1 MPNPAYSKPSMK
13 RSPDPEIDGVLLVDK
28 GPEMTS
34 HDVVAVARRAL
45 GTKKIGHCG
54 TLDPNATGLLIL
66 VVGRAT
72 KIQDLLMAEEKE
84 YEGICRLGSSTTT
97 QDAWGEAIA
106 TAEVPAF
113 TPEQIEAAFSQF
125 RGDFYQLPPMVSAIK
140 KDGVALYK
148 LARQGIEIEREKR
161 LVTVFHHQIKGINL
175 PDIEFRVVCSKG
187 FYVRTYCHDL
197 GETLGCHA
205 HMAALRRTRS
215 GKFDLT
221 KSTTFEELKTLP
233 REELLARLLSL
244 RDVSRLRGV

>member
-1 MPNPAYSKPSMK
+1 
-13 RSPDPEIDGVLLVDK
+13 
-28 GPEMTS
+28 
-34 HDVVAVARRAL
+34 
-45 GTKKIGHCG
+45 
-54 TLDPNATGLLIL
+54 
-66 VVGRAT
+66 
-72 KIQDLLMAEEKE
+72 MAEEKE
-84 YEGICRLGSSTTT
+84 YEGICRLGFSTTT
-97 QDAWGEAIA
+97 QDAWGEPIA
-106 TAEVPAF
+106 TAEVPSF
-113 TPEQIEAAFSQF
+113 TPGQIEAAFSQF

-140 KDGVALYK
+140 KDGVPLYK

-187 FYVRTYCHDL
+187 FYVRTYCHDIGEAL
-197 GETLGCHA
+197 GNHA

-221 KSTTFEELKTLP
+221 KSTTFEELKTVP